1 MWYSLKDKKTNKTLK
16 LKIKTCKLSIKKKD
30 RQSRQT
36 VQTVLKVM
44 KILKFGKAVSF
55 GLKRRNMQLVIKKPA
70 HVMGN

>member
-1 MWYSLKDKKTNKTLK
+1 MQ
-16 LKIKTCKLSIKKKD
+16 IKHIKKD

-36 VQTVLKVM
+36 VQTVLKIM

>member
-1 MWYSLKDKKTNKTLK
+1 MQ
-16 LKIKTCKLSIKKKD
+16 IKHKKKKD